1 MDTFLPEVVLQHLLA
16 DESQNIYTK
25 IVMLNWKF
33 SILLLFISKNLVLIV
48 ITDTFLKHELQ
59 QLMFQ
64 IIS

>member
-1 MDTFLPEVVLQHLLA
+1 MDTFLPEVVLQHFLA

-25 IVMLNWKF
+25 VVMLNWKF

-48 ITDTFLKHELQ
+48 ITDIFLKYELE